1 MEGIESPYVKEVTSY
16 LGLDASAIKTGCID
30 DSIRSKHS
38 IRSKL
43 GEAEVMEIIAH

>member
-30 DSIRSKHS
+30 DSIRSK
-38 IRSKL
+38 L